1 MQKFPLLHFLPKF
14 QKQRNRIW
22 MNKKIFHAAIFFN
35 CHTGKTGAEMWNPL
49 EEFSLYNK
57 SVLTLTRSEAGF
69 NVKRCTKAVPID
81 IRSIDD
87 CPKKTKKKKKHTVT
101 LRKNKLKYE
110 LPKTLPFPA
119 WAWLMIF
126 LSNKRFTNH
135 LFFSLMPCP
144 KVFRSYFRLG
154 ANWHSTLFFSPA
166 L

>member
-1 MQKFPLLHFLPKF
+1 MISPPFFFFFFLS
-14 QKQRNRIW
+14 
-22 MNKKIFHAAIFFN
+22 FFLSFFFLI
-35 CHTGKTGAEMWNPL
+35 A
-49 EEFSLYNK
+49 SLYGQN
-57 SVLTLTRSEAGF
+57 RCW
-69 NVKRCTKAVPID
+69 NVKPYWGISSAEQLGASADLKLDMLPVLHAKAAAPPVEGAPCRRLSTKQ
-81 IRSIDD
+81 
-87 CPKKTKKKKKHTVT
+87 HTVT

-154 ANWHSTLFFSPA
+154 ANWHSPLFFFPA